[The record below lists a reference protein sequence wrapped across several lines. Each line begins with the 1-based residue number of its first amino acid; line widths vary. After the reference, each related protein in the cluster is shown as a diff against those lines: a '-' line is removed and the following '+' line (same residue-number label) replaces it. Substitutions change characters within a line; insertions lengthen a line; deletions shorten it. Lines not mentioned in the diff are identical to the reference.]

1 MSPRILIC
9 SASVGSGHGRAAV
22 ALQAAL
28 NRLRPDAFVQHVDVL
43 SLTNAIFR
51 RVYSKGYFDAID
63 LAPHVV
69 RYVYDRLDRPRSTG
83 IAAPQFFRSASAQL
97 NFSRFIDLL
106 TGGNWDLVVSTHFLP
121 PEIIAALRSAGRVSF
136 PHAVVTTD
144 FDVHRLW
151 VHSPVE
157 KYFTATEEGRANLA
171 GAGIAAENII
181 TSGIPIDPV
190 FGETKSREVCRAR
203 HGIIGGRPVV
213 LQLSGGAGFG
223 PAEKVHRALLDTP
236 VPLEIVMVAGRN
248 AAVREKIAAIP
259 CPALHRRTVLGF
271 TDRMDELMA
280 VADVIVTKPGGLTT
294 SEALARGA
302 AMLVI
307 EPIPGQEERNSDYL
321 LENGAAVK
329 VNNLASLPHKLS
341 HLLQDRGRLQAMR
354 DASRRLGKPF
364 AAFDIAR
371 SVLKLIEPEM
381 PRSIPP
387 APKRTSRFS
396 RLRLRRWRRT
406 RNSSTVS

>member
-1 MSPRILIC
+1 
-9 SASVGSGHGRAAV
+9 
-22 ALQAAL
+22 
-28 NRLRPDAFVQHVDVL
+28 
-43 SLTNAIFR
+43 
-51 RVYSKGYFDAID
+51 
-63 LAPHVV
+63 
-69 RYVYDRLDRPRSTG
+69 
-83 IAAPQFFRSASAQL
+83 
-97 NFSRFIDLL
+97 
-106 TGGNWDLVVSTHFLP
+106 
-121 PEIIAALRSAGRVSF
+121 
-136 PHAVVTTD
+136 
-144 FDVHRLW
+144 
-151 VHSPVE
+151 
-157 KYFTATEEGRANLA
+157 
-171 GAGIAAENII
+171 
-181 TSGIPIDPV
+181 
-190 FGETKSREVCRAR
+190 
-203 HGIIGGRPVV
+203 VV

-236 VPLEIVMVAGRN
+236 VPLEIVMVAGKN

-259 CPALHRRTVLGF
+259 WPALHRRTVLGF